1 MKPLWWM
8 KLHYRFHGAG
18 GEHTEWVYCGT
29 HKPTQDNMG
38 EVAEAMSLLIA
49 GPGGW
54 SCSEVAVPHEQ
65 VPAGVI
71 QEEIAA
77 TKVSLETMEQ
87 KLRWL
92 EGQ

>member
-18 GEHTEWVYCGT
+18 GEHIEWVYVGT
-29 HKPTQDNMG
+29 YEPTKDNMA

-54 SCSEVAVPHEQ
+54 SCSEEAVPMEQ
-65 VPAGVI
+65 VP
-71 QEEIAA
+71 EEVVRGEITA
-77 TKVSLETMEQ
+77 TKATIEAMEQ
-87 KLRWL
+87 KLLRL
-92 EGQ
+92 EGK